1 MTWACTGADGGT
13 GAEATAGVVVPAGAG
28 TLEGWGAA
36 LPECS

>member
-1 MTWACTGADGGT
+1 MTWVCTAADGT
-13 GAEATAGVVVPAGAG
+13 GAEAAARVVVPAGAG